1 MKRKFFYLIRQDKK
15 RIRKGIIYADSLSEA
30 IESLEKQGVNLVS
43 IRERKIFNWTIKRRK
58 VSREDIIFFTRYLQF
73 LTEKGIPIVKGMK
86 EMIGDIPRDTLQEM
100 VLNIRREIEKG
111 KNLSKVMENYKSV
124 FPSFYINLIKL
135 GENLNNFPEFLQIGS
150 ELLEFEDT
158 LLNRTKTA
166 LLYPGI
172 FLLVSF
178 LSYCSLSI
186 FLFHKIFP
194 TFTKILNEYQ
204 ILPSSPFY
212 FSPVFFLLISLI
224 FILIFVFIGKKA
236 EIFKTIFFIPLFSS
250 IEKQV
255 SILSFIKLLGL
266 FIKKG
271 LPLKTSMLK
280 ASDLLPYKKK
290 FDVLQG
296 VKLLDSGYKP
306 EEVMEKIKIFTFTEL
321 WYLKNGFKNG
331 ELGKIM
337 EEIFEMRKI
346 SFQTRTGMMI
356 AVLQPIYV
364 IIGGIIVAFTFSCV
378 FGSLLKLINSLL
390 LMS

>member
-15 RIRKGIIYADSLSEA
+15 KIRKGIIYADSLNEA

-43 IRERKIFNWTIKRRK
+43 IRERKLFNWTIKRRK
-58 VSREDIIFFTRYLQF
+58 ISREDIIFFTRHLQF
-73 LTEKGIPIVKGMK
+73 LTEKGVSIVKGMK
-86 EMIGDIPRDTLQEM
+86 EMIGDIPRDTLQGM
-100 VLNIRREIEKG
+100 VLNIKKEIEKG
-111 KNLSKVMENYKSV
+111 KNLSKAMENYKGI

-135 GENLNNFPEFLQIGS
+135 GENSDNFPEFLQIGTD
-150 ELLEFEDT
+150 LLEFEDT

-172 FLLVSF
+172 FLLISF
-178 LSYCSLSI
+178 LSYCTLSV

-204 ILPSSPFY
+204 ISLSSPFY
-212 FSPVFFLLISLI
+212 FSPVFFLLIPLLLV
-224 FILIFVFIGKKA
+224 FIFVFSGKKT
-236 EIFKTIFFIPLFSS
+236 EILKTIFFIPLFSS

-290 FDVLQG
+290 FNVIQG

-346 SFQTRTGMMI
+346 SFQTRTGMI
-356 AVLQPIYV
+356 IGILQPIYV
-364 IIGGIIVAFTFSCV
+364 VIGGIIVALAFSCV

-390 LMS
+390 LVS

>member
-1 MKRKFFYLIRQDKK
+1 MKREFFYLIRQDKK
-15 RIRKGIIYADSLSEA
+15 KIRKGIIYADSLNEA
-30 IESLEKQGVNLVS
+30 IESLEEQGVNLVS
-43 IRERKIFNWTIKRRK
+43 IRERKVFNWTIKRRK
-58 VSREDIIFFTRYLQF
+58 ISREDIIFFTRHLQF
-73 LTEKGIPIVKGMK
+73 LTEKGIPFVKGMK
-86 EMIGDIPRDTLQEM
+86 EMIGDISRDSLQEM
-100 VLNIRREIEKG
+100 VLNIRKEIEKG
-111 KNLSKVMENYKSV
+111 KNLSKVMENYKGV

-135 GENLNNFPEFLQIGS
+135 GENLNNFPEFLQIGTD
-150 ELLEFEDT
+150 LLEFEDT

-172 FLLVSF
+172 FLLISF
-178 LSYCSLSI
+178 LSYFSLSI

-194 TFTKILNEYQ
+194 TFTIILKGYQ
-204 ILPSSPFY
+204 ISPSSPFY
-212 FSPVFFLLISLI
+212 LSPVFLLLLSLI
-224 FILIFVFIGKKA
+224 FILIFVFTVKKT
-236 EIFKTIFFIPLFSS
+236 EILKTIFFIPLFSS

-280 ASDLLPYKKK
+280 ASDLLPHKKK
-290 FDVLQG
+290 FDVIHG

-331 ELGKIM
+331 ELGKTM

-364 IIGGIIVAFTFSCV
+364 VIGGIIVALTFSYV

-390 LMS
+390 LVS